1 MKKITQFILAAVLL
15 VLLLPVKGFAA
26 DKSPLCFTPVYDSVS
41 VKFDIKNVT
50 HVIQYST
57 DGKKWSTYISNTEV
71 NLGKGESVCFRAKK
85 NQKVAMAFGDTA
97 LDNASRFY
105 ITGSKSTP
113 VKCSGNIMS
122 LYGPDCPDLPLQKFA
137 FANMFYGTG
146 CSDFLATAPILPSTS
161 LAEYCYFKM
170 FFSCMHLMSPPI
182 LPATTLAGNC
192 YEFMFIG
199 CVSLK
204 RLPAL
209 PATTLAEYCYRGM
222 FFGIKL
228 TTLPELPAT
237 TLAKGCYKIM
247 FAGCSGLI
255 VNTEEPGREW
265 KIPATATAEDALTG
279 MFSLSG
285 GTMNDTPEV
294 NTTYYIASDKNTK

>member
-1 MKKITQFILAAVLL
+1 MKKFTLFALAVVLL
-15 VLLLPVKGFAA
+15 AFLMPGKGFAA
-26 DKSPLCFTPVYDSVS
+26 DKSPLCFTAVYDSVA

-50 HVIQYST
+50 HIIQYST
-57 DGKKWSTYISNTEV
+57 DGKNWSTYKSNTEV
-71 NLGKGESVCFRAKK
+71 YIGKGQSVYFRAKK

-105 ITGSKSTP
+105 ITGSISTP

-146 CSDFLATAPILPSTS
+146 CSDFLATAPSLPSTS
-161 LAEYCYFKM
+161 LAEYCYYQM
-170 FFSCMHLMSPPI
+170 FFSCMHLMSPPV
-182 LPATTLAGNC
+182 LPATTMAGHC
-192 YEFMFIG
+192 YELMFIG
-199 CVSLK
+199 CMSLK

-209 PATTLAEYCYRGM
+209 PATTLAEYCYRMM

-237 TLAKGCYKIM
+237 TLAKGCYRLM
-247 FAGCSGLI
+247 FAACSGLI
-255 VNTEEPGREW
+255 VNTEGPGEEW
-265 KIPATATAEDALTG
+265 KIPATVTAEDALTE
-279 MFSLSG
+279 MFSLGG

-294 NTTYYIASDKNTK
+294 NTTYYIVSDK